1 MNRYL
6 QILIS
11 LVFLSL
17 LITIGESYL
26 SIAAIIALGLI
37 FAVLQKFFVGYFI
50 PTKGI
55 FRLRFAIYGI
65 GFSLMIGLLLL
76 LISSIREQSFE
87 MSDLTGLIVISILL
101 GVIFFGSK
109 NSYDFKELKKI
120 TNGEADQADT
130 TSDLA
135 FYRDTENTINRGRL
149 LLSGSKLS
157 FHSSELEGCLFEI
170 EVVDLN
176 VVIHPSKF
184 MGIPN
189 GFTLPDERGWV
200 EVAFPYYWL
209 KIMKAER
216 KKVAVKA

>member
-6 QILIS
+6 LILIS

-17 LITIGESYL
+17 LITKGESYL

-37 FAVLQKFFVGYFI
+37 SAVIQRLFVGYLI

-65 GFSLMIGLLLL
+65 GFGLMIGLLML
-76 LISSIREQSFE
+76 LINSIREQSFE
-87 MSDLTGLIVISILL
+87 ISDLTRWIVISIPL
-101 GVIFFGSK
+101 GVIIFGSK
-109 NSYDFKELKKI
+109 NSYDFKELKQR
-120 TNGEADQADT
+120 TNGEEDQPDT

-135 FYRDTENTINRGRL
+135 FYRDAENTINRGRL
-149 LLSGSKLS
+149 LLSGGKLS

-176 VVIHPSKF
+176 AVIHPSKF

-189 GFTLPDERGWV
+189 GFSLPDERGWV
-200 EVAFPYYWL
+200 QVAFPYYWL
-209 KIMKAER
+209 KLMKAER
-216 KKVAVKA
+216 KKVTAHA